1 MFGRSLPWRREA
13 EETGAWLAEAQR
25 NLAAAELDVRR
36 TRTLL
41 DKSLEEALGRVEET
55 IASSSAPGSGSGRL
69 EGVVDT
75 LEGGDARTTE
85 RRLERLEYVLQ
96 VKLGRVPR

>member
-25 NLAAAELDVRR
+25 NLGAAELDVRR

-55 IASSSAPGSGSGRL
+55 VA
-69 EGVVDT
+69 E
-75 LEGGDARTTE
+75 
-85 RRLERLEYVLQ
+85 LERAGER
-96 VKLGRVPR
+96 LGPARGGRRHARGRRRAHDGAAP